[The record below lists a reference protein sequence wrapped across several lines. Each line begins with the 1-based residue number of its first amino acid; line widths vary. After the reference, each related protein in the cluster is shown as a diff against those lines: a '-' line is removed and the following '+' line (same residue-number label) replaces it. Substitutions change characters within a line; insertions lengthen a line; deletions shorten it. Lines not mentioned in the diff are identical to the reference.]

1 MDAFAVAVLQDDTMS
16 EEDSVIQLDR
26 QLEIIYE
33 EHVCDYGERKHT
45 AREQRVPQFCAAC
58 LSDHLAVCTTRSSP
72 S

>member
-33 EHVCDYGERKHT
+33 EHVCDYGERKH
-45 AREQRVPQFCAAC
+45 RP
-58 LSDHLAVCTTRSSP
+58 
-72 S
+72 